1 LDNAQVRA
9 KCVVAVGHKLF
20 RMVWRGVNV
29 ALVAALLALVYSAG
43 WEYSVRRYLMGFSD
57 AIIPANAT
65 PEQRVEAILDWM
77 REGPPRSADPT
88 PGGLAIRD
96 PETTLNY
103 QQLLGVCGTATNAF
117 LNLARTSDL
126 QVRRLLLLSA
136 DRTAK
141 HVVAEVLI
149 NGRWIVVDPTYRTVM
164 RNAKGEMLT
173 RKELQDPQV
182 FAEASAKIPGY
193 PAAYNYDKF
202 AHVRVARLPLDG
214 LRLRGFLDRVLPLWD
229 EQVDWSLLLE
239 RESFFVLTA
248 AMFASFVLLLLRL
261 LLAWYADQRLKISRF
276 HLRLHLARAG
286 AALFTTPEIK

>member
-1 LDNAQVRA
+1 M
-9 KCVVAVGHKLF
+9 VAVGHKLF
-20 RMVWRGVNV
+20 RMVWRGANV

-65 PEQRVEAILDWM
+65 PEERVEAILDWM

-103 QQLLGVCGTATNAF
+103 RQLLGVCGTATNAF
-117 LNLARTSDL
+117 LNLAHTSDL

-149 NGRWIVVDPTYRTVM
+149 NGRWIVVDPTYRTIM

-182 FAEASAKIPGY
+182 SRKPRRKFRVIRRHITTTSLPMCAWRACRSMVCACVASRP
-193 PAAYNYDKF
+193 
-202 AHVRVARLPLDG
+202 
-214 LRLRGFLDRVLPLWD
+214 
-229 EQVDWSLLLE
+229 
-239 RESFFVLTA
+239 
-248 AMFASFVLLLLRL
+248 
-261 LLAWYADQRLKISRF
+261 
-276 HLRLHLARAG
+276 RAPCGRNKRTG
-286 AALFTTPEIK
+286 ACC